1 LAVLPFE
8 QVEAWERHRDGVIR
22 SLTPVGTLEEALA
35 LRVALCLWRL
45 QRVAVYEAATAT
57 AAIESVA
64 DEIARHQTGDPIA
77 ILVEASSKDLR
88 QLGKAEEELDKVR
101 GHLQGRE
108 EELAI
113 LQLLADRADDA
124 TLVDGGAAGNVLE
137 EADNS
142 VPRDEDDMAGGFDI
156 SEAAFLVRVG
166 VPEDELDAPWDWQG
180 WTAGM
185 VRRGIALVAAHAE
198 YPADKLL
205 SRMAAT
211 NREYI
216 EEKRH
221 EVRSLTAKAQSI
233 RRRAKA
239 AEDRSR
245 LHRLLPDA
253 SMLEKLS
260 RYEAHLSRQLSQ
272 ALHELERLKAARDG
286 AAVLPPAV
294 VDVTFN
300 EPMAALGGPSQP

>member
-1 LAVLPFE
+1 
-8 QVEAWERHRDGVIR
+8 
-22 SLTPVGTLEEALA
+22 VGTLEEALA
-35 LRVALCLWRL
+35 FRVALSLWRL

-64 DEIARHQTGDPIA
+64 DEIARHQTGDLIA
-77 ILVEASSKDLR
+77 ILVEASSNDLR
-88 QLGKAEEELDKVR
+88 QLSKAEEELDKVR
-101 GHLQGRE
+101 GHLEGAE

-113 LQLLADRADDA
+113 LQLLTDRADDA
-124 TLVDGGAAGNVLE
+124 TLVDGDAASNVLE
-137 EADNS
+137 LADSS
-142 VPRDEDDMAGGFDI
+142 VPRDEDDVTGGLDTA
-156 SEAAFLVRVG
+156 EAAFLVRVG

-185 VRRGIALVAAHAE
+185 VRRGITLVAAHAK

-205 SRMAAT
+205 SRMVAT
-211 NREYI
+211 DREYI

-221 EVRSLTAKAQSI
+221 EVRSLTVKAQAI

-239 AEDRSR
+239 AEDRAR
-245 LHRLLPDA
+245 LYRLLPDA

-286 AAVLPPAV
+286 AAIIQPAV

-300 EPMAALGGPSQP
+300 EPMLALGGPSQP